1 MKRRIAIITGATGGM
16 GREFV
21 AQVIDEVDEIWAVG
35 RDKGKLSAL
44 KQNYGNSVSLIACD
58 LTEKEGIN
66 RIKEKLQEEAP
77 VIQYLV
83 NNAGTAKMA
92 SYKEFTMDE
101 ISNTID
107 LNCKAPVLITNLC
120 IPYMERGSKIL
131 NIASASAFQPNPYI
145 NLYASSKA
153 FEMNYSRA
161 LNAELKNTG
170 IQAIAICPGWVD
182 TELLIKEIKGKQVR
196 FPGIVSAHYV
206 VAQALRDTKKGK
218 DLSIPSLYVKCQYIF
233 VTLLPKKLVMG
244 FWMKGIREFI

>member
-1 MKRRIAIITGATGGM
+1 MYAIRSYYG
-16 GREFV
+16 
-21 AQVIDEVDEIWAVG
+21 
-35 RDKGKLSAL
+35 DKGKLSAL

-131 NIASASAFQPNPYI
+131 NIASAVITSYSI
-145 NLYASSKA
+145 HYTKLY
-153 FEMNYSRA
+153 
-161 LNAELKNTG
+161 
-170 IQAIAICPGWVD
+170 
-182 TELLIKEIKGKQVR
+182 
-196 FPGIVSAHYV
+196 
-206 VAQALRDTKKGK
+206 
-218 DLSIPSLYVKCQYIF
+218 DLWI
-233 VTLLPKKLVMG
+233 
-244 FWMKGIREFI
+244 